1 MKEIQMG
8 APNLGPLKGMRVL
21 DLSRLLAGNF
31 LSYHLADLGAEVIKI
46 EDARQPDPLR
56 KFTNNGVDATWKVL
70 ARNKKSLALDY
81 TRCDKGRQLL
91 LDLVRGADALIENF
105 KPGGMEK
112 FDLGP
117 ELLHEINPKL
127 VIARVS
133 GWGQD
138 GPYSHK
144 PGFGTLVEAFSGFAA
159 KSGFPDSDP
168 LLPNLGLADMITG
181 ITGAF
186 SLLAAL
192 REVEVR
198 GGKGQVIDLALL
210 DGIVSFLGADP
221 AVCQATGRPIPRTG
235 NKGEV
240 AAPRNL
246 YLSKDGRYIAL
257 SASMQSMVDRLFR
270 AIGRE
275 DLIDNPNFK
284 TNEDRIRNSDELDVI
299 IGNFIGERSA
309 EECLAFFEAQG
320 ITAGPLYNAME
331 ILEDTHV
338 QERGVYVKVNDP
350 DMGTVPMPNIA
361 ARFSGTPGAIRSLAP
376 AYGQDTKLLMKEI
389 GLTDGDIQALEQE
402 QVIVCGK

>member
-112 FDLGP
+112 FGLGP

-159 KSGFPDSDP
+159 KSGFPDGDP

-198 GGKGQVIDLALL
+198 GGNGQVIDLALL